1 MPYRLDYSCPV
12 KSSHTTKNVLTPGV
26 SLRSGKGVK
35 LMQAEAGTEIF
46 SVFHQSENCSEN
58 VLMTKY
64 ERIFNFNLCVYL
76 AYFRSYGHFK
86 IVKCIGM
93 Y

>member
-26 SLRSGKGVK
+26 SLRSGEGVK
-35 LMQAEAGTEIF
+35 LMVRLRLELKF
-46 SVFHQSENCSEN
+46 FHQSENCSEN

-64 ERIFNFNLCVYL
+64 ERIFNFKLCVYL